1 MSQDSHTVLAQFTFK
16 DSESKQKF
24 VDFCNGEKGLNVTR
38 SWPGCQSVEFYE
50 SEDDSNKIFIWQKW
64 NDRESH
70 ESLVKMR
77 REEGSFDMLGEWVE
91 SPPDITSLRP
101 LNFSSN
107 LEQIQQI
114 VDDMCNVDYKVGFK
128 HLSDRFVFIRP
139 SGNPL
144 DKNGWESMMTNEDVN
159 VESSHLIS
167 INKLQIEDNMA
178 YVCYTSHGRFT
189 YKGTQNDD
197 VAVFTNILQKVNGKW
212 MVVMGQRST
221 GRKPE
226 DSLPNF

>member
-24 VDFCNGEKGLNVTR
+24 VDFCNGEKGLSITR
-38 SWPGCQSVEFYE
+38 SWPGCQSIQCYE
-50 SEDDSNKIFIWQKW
+50 SEDESNKVFIWQKW
-64 NDRESH
+64 NDHESH
-70 ESLVKMR
+70 ESYVKMR
-77 REEGSFDMLGEWVE
+77 QEEGSFDMLGEWVE

-101 LNFSSN
+101 VNFSSDT
-107 LEQIQQI
+107 EQIEQI
-114 VDDMCNVDYKVGFK
+114 VNDMCHVDYKVGFK
-128 HLSDRFVFIRP
+128 HMSDECVFVRP

-159 VESSHLIS
+159 VESSKLVS
-167 INKLQIEDNMA
+167 INKLQIEGNMA

-189 YKGTQNDD
+189 YKGTPNDD
-197 VAVFTNILQKVNGKW
+197 VAVFTNVLQKVNGRW

-226 DSLPNF
+226 DSLPKF